1 MKSALLAPVKAL
13 AEAQELK
20 TRGNALFTE
29 DSNVAALSEYSNG
42 IQLLQG
48 VGTSHECIDF
58 LLVLRSNRAASLLSL
73 ARGQPTHGKT
83 VGASKQQICEWC
95 NGVVTDCSAVL
106 DMPLHAPPI
115 LTVKARLRRMEA
127 SLLLLTNSA
136 PTSEATVERDASEII
151 GSSVASNVQKK
162 AALEF
167 QQQLRELKQ
176 ATPADAQ
183 KPIAGLF
190 LSASRLQQGG
200 DAWSTAPNSCS

>member
-1 MKSALLAPVKAL
+1 MHCSLKAH
-13 AEAQELK
+13 
-20 TRGNALFTE
+20 TY
-29 DSNVAALSEYSNG
+29 VAALSEYSNG
-42 IQLLQG
+42 IHLLQG

-73 ARGQPTHGKT
+73 ACGQPTHGKT

-95 NGVVTDCSAVL
+95 NGVVTDCIRSAVL

-136 PTSEATVERDASEII
+136 PTSEVTVERDVSEII

-190 LSASRLQQGG
+190 LSASRLQQGE